1 MPETIK
7 TTKQIP
13 LYKRLLLSRIICG
26 KSAAQQIAYIGV
38 ITALCIVANFMTVKL
53 ATVEF
58 SLTIFFSV
66 LAGMLIG
73 PPLGFCA
80 AFLGDGIGFLINGGG
95 FMYYWWVA
103 LSCSTMALISGL
115 VTNFISFRSERGAYI
130 KLTLICAL
138 TLAICSVGINSTGMY
153 YLGLKIYMPPNVVKV
168 VESQFG
174 GNLTFGIYL
183 LIRFFILGQIFNS
196 ILNYGLLF
204 VALPTL
210 ISIKPLTL
218 DFN

>member
-1 MPETIK
+1 
-7 TTKQIP
+7 
-13 LYKRLLLSRIICG
+13 
-26 KSAAQQIAYIGV
+26 
-38 ITALCIVANFMTVKL
+38 MTVKL

-210 ISIKPLTL
+210 ISIKPLKL